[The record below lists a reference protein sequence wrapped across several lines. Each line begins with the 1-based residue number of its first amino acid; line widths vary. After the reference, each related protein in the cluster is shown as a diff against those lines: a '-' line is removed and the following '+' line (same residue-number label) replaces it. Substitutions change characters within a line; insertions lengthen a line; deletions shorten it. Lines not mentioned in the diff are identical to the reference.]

1 MTTVQIPPS
10 GVPARFTFEIP
21 APGDLTTI
29 GGVRVYFTFG
39 LARPEVFVP
48 RLKIGEEVFDL
59 TDSAM
64 GPLSITRICQLT
76 KPVAAPVQAEI
87 SVNEGGS
94 LVPNNTVTV
103 YAWGAQTES
112 GTGALNP
119 DEGGQPSVMTETIE
133 VGTVD
138 VLQWEEWNRITGANQ
153 GEEGGS

>member
-1 MTTVQIPPS
+1 MTTIQIPPS
-10 GVPARFTFEIP
+10 GVPARFAFEIP
-21 APGDLTTI
+21 GPGDLTTI

-39 LARPEVFVP
+39 LARPDVFVP
-48 RLKIGEEVFDL
+48 RLRINGQDYDL
-59 TDSAM
+59 SDSAT
-64 GPLSITRICQLT
+64 GSLSLTRICQFLE
-76 KPVAAPVQAEI
+76 PVDAPAQAEI

-94 LVPNNTVTV
+94 LLPNNTVTV